1 MALYEA
7 TKVQMR
13 EITHSPYSA
22 QLIDALFDRPIFTA
36 VDLAKRADIA
46 KPTIH
51 KLIRSLLDEGVL
63 HIMRE
68 AAGRRPA
75 ILTFAE
81 LLNTLERRQ
90 LV

>member
-1 MALYEA
+1 MDLYEA
-7 TKVQMR
+7 TKLQVR
-13 EITHSPYSA
+13 DITHSPHSL

-36 VDLAKRADIA
+36 ADIAKRAGVP

-51 KLIRSLLDEGVL
+51 KFIKSMLNEGVL
-63 HIMRE
+63 ETVRE
-68 AAGRRPA
+68 ASGRRPA

-81 LLNTLERRQ
+81 LLNTLERKQ